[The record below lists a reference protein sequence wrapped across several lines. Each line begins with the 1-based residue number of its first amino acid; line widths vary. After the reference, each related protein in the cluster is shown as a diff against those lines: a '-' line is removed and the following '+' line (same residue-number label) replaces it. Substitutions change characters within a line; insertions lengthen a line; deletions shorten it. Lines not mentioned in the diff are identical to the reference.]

1 MLQTKA
7 YNCQFHSYNTESF
20 FSSLIES
27 VEHNRVFK
35 YWENNQLKQVVRET
49 SRMTGS
55 RPSAQ
60 WDTQPGHALFLKA
73 AYRLQEDCRIW
84 GAGEKLLLGH
94 KTLQRNTST
103 GKGGCLWGTG
113 TDKLWGWDET
123 PEQASREGQ
132 VAGLVCAEICPRRLF
147 QVKAFAWKYGS
158 VSLWAQVRSRVGVS
172 SRLEH
177 QHLHPTKGCMNGAS
191 GWRKTLPFW
200 GVVQEPIN
208 SLQFW
213 FSASSKS

>member
-1 MLQTKA
+1 MKGRLPVNPCATVYATNQSIQLPVSLLQ
-7 YNCQFHSYNTESF
+7 HREL

-73 AYRLQEDCRIW
+73 TYRLQEDYRIW
-84 GAGEKLLLGH
+84 GAGEKLFLDY

-113 TDKLWGWDET
+113 TDDLWGWDET
-123 PEQASREGQ
+123 PEQASRDGQ
-132 VAGLVCAEICPRRLF
+132 VAGLVSLEICPRRLF
-147 QVKAFAWKYGS
+147 QVEAFAWTCGS
-158 VSLWAQVRSRVGVS
+158 VSLWALSPVE
-172 SRLEH
+172 L
-177 QHLHPTKGCMNGAS
+177 
-191 GWRKTLPFW
+191 GWTADWSISTSTPPRAVW
-200 GVVQEPIN
+200 MDQEAGEKPC
-208 SLQFW
+208 L
-213 FSASSKS
+213 SAGKCRNP